1 MLYATLKPIKML
13 ISNMVEVR
21 NLILAVILSVL
32 IMTGW
37 RFIYDKFF
45 TTQHIIEDN
54 TNSDTMIPEIDDS
67 FTHKTRSEIIGS
79 NTDTRLNLSN
89 KKIHGSISLK
99 GAQFD
104 DLIFKNYHV
113 TPDSNSDGI
122 ILLSPEETEGVYF
135 IEFGWIDPQHKI
147 ALPNH
152 SSIWNSDQPTLSPN
166 NPITLTWDNKEGII
180 FKIKITLDNDYMF
193 KIEQIVT
200 NNTNSTVNL
209 IPYGRINRSKH
220 TTEKSYWISHEGAVG
235 SFSNTLK
242 EWTYK
247 TITKEKNIRIQS
259 QYTNDDHNQWIGI
272 GDKYWFTAL
281 IPNVLQK
288 SKVNFHVKHA
298 KHNSEDRFQVDFSHD
313 NYIAHPNKTVSS
325 TSYLFA
331 GAKEL
336 KLLDKY
342 KDNLNIALFDKAV
355 DFGVLYFITKPV
367 FLLLEYFYDV
377 IGNFGLAILLL
388 TVVIKLIMFPLSYK
402 AYISMLKLKHLQ
414 PDILKIKELHK
425 NDNDKM
431 SKEISAIFKKNNVNP
446 MSGFMPILIQ
456 IPVFFALYKVLFV
469 TIEMRHAPFYLW
481 IKDLSS
487 FDTANVLTMF
497 GLLKFNV
504 PICIGILPV
513 ILGITMV
520 IQQKLNNSNSLNQD
534 KAQANFMKF
543 LPYIFIFIFSSFPAG
558 LIIYWICSNSITI
571 IQQLIIKQYASKKF
585 NFQKV
590 AKQEG

>member
-1 MLYATLKPIKML
+1 MQK
-13 ISNMVEVR
+13 VEVR

-32 IMTGW
+32 IMMGW

-45 TTQHIIEDN
+45 TTQHAIEDN
-54 TNSDTMIPEIDDS
+54 TSSDAMIPEIDDN
-67 FTHKTRSEIIGS
+67 FIHKTRSEVIES
-79 NTDTRLNLSN
+79 NTNIRIKLSN
-89 KKIHGSISLK
+89 EKMNGSISLK

-113 TPDSNSDGI
+113 TPDKNSEGI
-122 ILLSPEETEGVYF
+122 VLLSPEETENVYF

-147 ALPNH
+147 TVPTH
-152 SSIWNSDQPTLSPN
+152 SSIWNSDQSTLSPN
-166 NPITLTWDNKEGII
+166 NPITLTWDNKQGVV

-193 KIEQIVT
+193 KIEQMVT
-200 NNTNSTVNL
+200 NNTDSIINL

-220 TTEKSYWISHEGAVG
+220 TAEKSYWISHEGAVG
-235 SFSNTLK
+235 SFGNTLK

-247 TITKEKNIRIQS
+247 AITKEKNIKIQ
-259 QYTNDDHNQWIGI
+259 QQDINDNQNQWIGI

-281 IPNVLQK
+281 IPNVSQK
-288 SKVNFHVKHA
+288 SNLNFHVKHA
-298 KHNSEDRFQVDFSHD
+298 KHNSKDRFQVDFSHD
-313 NYIAHPNKTVSS
+313 NYIAHPNNTV
-325 TSYLFA
+325 TSINYLFA

-336 KLLDKY
+336 KLLDTY
-342 KDNLNIALFDKAV
+342 KDNLNISLFDKAV

-367 FLLLEYFYDV
+367 FLLLEYFNNV

-388 TVVIKLIMFPLSYK
+388 TIVIKLIMFPLSHKSYV
-402 AYISMLKLKHLQ
+402 SMLKLRHLQ
-414 PDILKIKELHK
+414 PDIVRIKELYK

-446 MSGFMPILIQ
+446 MSGFVPVLIQ

-487 FDTANVLTMF
+487 FDTANILTIF
-497 GLLKFNV
+497 GLLKFNP

-513 ILGITMV
+513 ILGITMI
-520 IQQKLNNSNSLNQD
+520 IQQKLNNHSSLNQD
-534 KAQANFMKF
+534 KTQANFMKF

-571 IQQLIIKQYASKKF
+571 VQQLIIKHYVTKKF
-585 NFQKV
+585 NFYKTVQ
-590 AKQEG
+590 QED